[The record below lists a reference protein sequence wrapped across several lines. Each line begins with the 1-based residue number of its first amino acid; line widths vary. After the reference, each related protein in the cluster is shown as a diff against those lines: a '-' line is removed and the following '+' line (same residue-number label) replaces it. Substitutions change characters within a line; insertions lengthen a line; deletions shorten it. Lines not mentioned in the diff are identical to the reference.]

1 MTQPWYEVGK
11 WSIDVNMNPVLSD
24 ALTEFT
30 SRIDERLF
38 RRLSGQAICIVDS
51 APSASMVRVMGAPC
65 PSSDSQDEDHNIY
78 LVVFQPD
85 VVKLTPKAALGE
97 VAHQFAHLIFRL
109 EHGVDSQSLPA
120 GKEMADNLAIAWGF
134 KEEIEANAAERM
146 QLDDQGLPEKPA
158 ERQTSGKPPRKKRA
172 GRGRTGQRSPVAP

>member
-1 MTQPWYEVGK
+1 MSQPWYEVGK

-51 APSASMVRVMGAPC
+51 TPSASTVRVMGTPC
-65 PSSDSQDEDHNIY
+65 PSPDSQDEDHNIY
-78 LVVFQPD
+78 LVVFRPD

-97 VAHQFAHLIFRL
+97 VAHHFAHLIFRL

-134 KEEIEANAAERM
+134 KEEIEANAAERAR
-146 QLDDQGLPEKPA
+146 LDGQGSPA
-158 ERQTSGKPPRKKRA
+158 AQTESQPVLKQPQKKRT
-172 GRGRTGQRSPVAP
+172 GRGRTSVAS

>member
-1 MTQPWYEVGK
+1 MSQPWYEVGK
-11 WSIDVNMNPVLSD
+11 WSIDVNMNPVLSE

-38 RRLSGQAICIVDS
+38 RRLSGEAICIVDS
-51 APSASMVRVMGAPC
+51 APSASTVRVMGTPC
-65 PSSDSQDEDHNIY
+65 TSPYSRDENRTIY
-78 LVVFQPD
+78 LVVFRPD

-97 VAHQFAHLIFRL
+97 VAHQFAHLTFRL

-120 GKEMADNLAIAWGF
+120 GEEMANNLAIAWGF

-146 QLDDQGLPEKPA
+146 QLDGQGLPEGRA
-158 ERQTSGKPPRKKRA
+158 ERQPSEKLPRKKRA
-172 GRGRTGQRSPVAP
+172 GKGRTGQRSPVAS

>member
-1 MTQPWYEVGK
+1 MSQPWYEVGK

-38 RRLSGQAICIVDS
+38 RRLSGEAICIVDS
-51 APSASMVRVMGAPC
+51 SPNASTVRVMGT
-65 PSSDSQDEDHNIY
+65 PSPSLESRDEDHNIY
-78 LVVFQPD
+78 LVVFRPD

-120 GKEMADNLAIAWGF
+120 GKEMADNLAMAWGF

-146 QLDDQGLPEKPA
+146 KLDGQGSPA
-158 ERQTSGKPPRKKRA
+158 GQSECQPSAKLPRKKRD
-172 GRGRTGQRSPVAP
+172 GRGRTSVAS

>member
-1 MTQPWYEVGK
+1 MSQPWYEVGK

-24 ALTEFT
+24 ALTEFS

-51 APSASMVRVMGAPC
+51 APSASTVRVMGTPF
-65 PSSDSQDEDHNIY
+65 PSPDSQDEDHNIY
-78 LVVFQPD
+78 LVVFRPD

-120 GKEMADNLAIAWGF
+120 GREMADNLAIAWGF

-146 QLDDQGLPEKPA
+146 KLDGQGSPDA
-158 ERQTSGKPPRKKRA
+158 QTECQPTVKPPKKKRA
-172 GRGRTGQRSPVAP
+172 GRGRTSVAS

>member
-1 MTQPWYEVGK
+1 MSQPWYEVGK

-51 APSASMVRVMGAPC
+51 APSASTVRVMGTPC
-65 PSSDSQDEDHNIY
+65 PSPDSQDEDHNIY
-78 LVVFQPD
+78 LVVFRPD

-120 GKEMADNLAIAWGF
+120 GKEMADNLAMAWGF
-134 KEEIEANAAERM
+134 KEEIEANAAERTK
-146 QLDDQGLPEKPA
+146 LDGQGSPA
-158 ERQTSGKPPRKKRA
+158 AQTDRQPAVKQPQKKRA
-172 GRGRTGQRSPVAP
+172 SGGRTSVAS